1 MTNELNNQEDEIDEF
16 LQKIIKSNFD
26 NLINN
31 IIPSFGNDF
40 FERIIKYNQNF
51 KISSLYHS
59 LTYSLMQT
67 ATYYLFLHSPEEFSA
82 LTKDLK
88 LKLFT
93 FNNLDSIVQE
103 KNNEVLKM
111 LEDEVNGF
119 INNSKDFISI
129 IYLNNFIFI

>member
-1 MTNELNNQEDEIDEF
+1 M
-16 LQKIIKSNFD
+16 NFCKK
-26 NLINN
+26 NN

-51 KISSLYHS
+51 KISSLYNS

-67 ATYYLFLHSPEEFSA
+67 ATYYLFLHSPESFSA

-88 LKLFT
+88 LKLFN
-93 FNNLDSIVQE
+93 FNNLDSLVQD

-111 LEDEVNGF
+111 LEDDVNGF
-119 INNSKDFISI
+119 INNSKEFLIQKYRSYLTTDLSI
-129 IYLNNFIFI
+129 